1 MKRYLGVLALA
12 LVFSS
17 ISTVGFAADIS
28 RAQQDDTFLKGLAE
42 QAQAPISSPAL
53 APPKALPAA
62 GCIRLNCAHDWQCW
76 PHCGGEGASYC
87 SSNNWCIPY

>member
-17 ISTVGFAADIS
+17 ISAVSFAADTS
-28 RAQQDDTFLKGLAE
+28 RVQQDATFLKSLA
-42 QAQAPISSPAL
+42 QQTQAPDLPAL
-53 APPKALPAA
+53 APLKAVPA
-62 GCIRLNCAHDWQCW
+62 GSCINLHCEQDSSCW

-87 SSNNWCIPY
+87 SSNHRCVPY